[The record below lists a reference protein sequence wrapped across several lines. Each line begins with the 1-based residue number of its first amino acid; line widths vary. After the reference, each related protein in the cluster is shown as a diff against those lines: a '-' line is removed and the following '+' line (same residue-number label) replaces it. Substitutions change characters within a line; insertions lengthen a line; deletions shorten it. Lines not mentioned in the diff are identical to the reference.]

1 MVKRGKNKHSY
12 SLAPKRPVTDPKLAA
27 WLVEAVVRQAQ
38 QELLPLNA
46 VTRAPGMFP
55 FTLPR
60 LTSGMVSQTGRL
72 EVMRHG
78 LDEEMVRLR
87 QG

>member
-1 MVKRGKNKHSY
+1 
-12 SLAPKRPVTDPKLAA
+12 
-27 WLVEAVVRQAQ
+27 
-38 QELLPLNA
+38 
-46 VTRAPGMFP
+46 MFP
-55 FTLPR
+55 FALPR
-60 LTSGMVSQTGRL
+60 LTAGMVSQTGRL